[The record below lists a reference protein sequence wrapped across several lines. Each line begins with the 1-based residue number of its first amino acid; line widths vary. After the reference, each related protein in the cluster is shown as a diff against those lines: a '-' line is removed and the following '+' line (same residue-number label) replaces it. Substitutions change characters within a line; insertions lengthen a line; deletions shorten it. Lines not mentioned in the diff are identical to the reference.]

1 MKSSIS
7 RQLCRTAI
15 VAALAL
21 ILPHAAR
28 AQTQLLVNTNFD
40 SQKTG
45 WTTVGNA
52 NAIGAGATYY
62 NAGVCAK
69 DATAET
75 VNILNG
81 DPYVAN
87 SYGNFS
93 SNPNYT
99 FWNQSFAATPG
110 STWTAGA
117 WAYASH
123 EDLSGPNNFY
133 FEVDF
138 YNITGTVLATYE
150 SYNVINLECSMTNPP
165 ASGSWP
171 FPLDTWNYL
180 AVTNEMSGTNTG
192 STVIGNTG
200 TNGVFTAPAGTAS
213 IKFQATFANIG
224 SAGGSIYFDDTAL
237 WQLSGALPP
246 ALSAINPNGVILCTN
261 TTLSCTATSPT
272 GTITNVEVIAVTKPL
287 GGTAYTTNT
296 TNLSSPAVT
305 GLGTGTANIA
315 YPLTPNLIYSV
326 TVAATD
332 NAGNVAS
339 TSASFDTIAPA
350 LVIEAEDFNFN
361 GGQYTNTPPD
371 GGLAVFVQ
379 SGPVVNGGLGEQGI
393 DENKNPAGTSGES
406 YYRPTDLVII
416 QGAAPTTGTAQKYV
430 TAAANG
436 DTVDIPLEV
445 GYNSLGDWLDY
456 TRTFGSD
463 PSNSAPAGTYYVW
476 ANLATDG
483 GGAALNFY
491 QITSNPMQGTETSY
505 PNQGDQTSNLLGSF
519 SFTDNNWN
527 GFDYVPMVDQ
537 FGNLVSVTLS
547 GTETFRGTVTGN
559 PNIDFYMLVPA
570 VPILTPKLEFAY
582 PDGLHPFE
590 PTNSFTFTIGPAN
603 GSNILSS
610 GIDVVLNGVDVTSSP
625 KFTLT
630 ASGSDWKGS
639 YPVASNAVYA
649 AVVSATNTAGL
660 SSSFAINFDTF
671 DVNNYQ
677 WECVDY
683 DFSTNGTT
691 GGLFID
697 NPVPTCDTT
706 TPQTGEEATNSYFGY
721 PAALVPE
728 AVALQGVDIN
738 WVDGQPAANDYYRND
753 GVGSQPASD
762 YVRPK
767 FLAAQ
772 AEFSDPNIGPM
783 NIGWYNQFNWL
794 NYTRHF
800 PTNSYNIYARLAGG
814 AGAFSGTQLSMVT
827 SGYGTSLQTSNILG
841 TFSDPL
847 ATGWQAWHWI
857 PLLDTNGAVVVV
869 PLGGQAT
876 LTLMSGN
883 NLNAEFLMLV
893 PAPAQLKL
901 TPSIVSGQLNLSFT
915 TEVGH
920 NYSIVFKSDLTLPTW
935 TQVGPSIP
943 GTGGTTNVTESLSGT
958 QGYYTVGVQ

>member
-1 MKSSIS
+1 MKSSIFC
-7 RQLCRTAI
+7 QFCRTAV
-15 VAALAL
+15 VAALGVLLHGSAQ
-21 ILPHAAR
+21 
-28 AQTQLLVNTNFD
+28 AQTQELANPGFEVAN
-40 SQKTG
+40 KAG
-45 WTTVGNA
+45 WTAVGDTPVIT
-52 NAIGAGATYY
+52 IGTATYY
-62 NAGVCAK
+62 NQGECAP
-69 DATAET
+69 DNPAEFVT
-75 VNILNG
+75 SHSGGYVGNI
-81 DPYVAN
+81 
-87 SYGNFS
+87 YGNFNAAFNVS
-93 SNPNYT
+93 SWSQN
-99 FWNQSFAATPG
+99 FAATPS
-110 STWTAGA
+110 STWSAGA
-117 WAYASH
+117 WTYASH
-123 EDLSGPNNFY
+123 EDLIAGANNFHY
-133 FEVDF
+133 EVDF
-138 YNITGTVLATYE
+138 YNASSVLIAAYE
-150 SYNVINLECSMTNPP
+150 SFIITNESCDGPNT
-165 ASGSWP
+165 
-171 FPLDTWNYL
+171 FPLDTWIYL
-180 AVTNEMSGTNTG
+180 AVTNEMQVTAGVNTG
-192 STVIGNTG
+192 TVTGNTG
-200 TNGVFTAPAGTAS
+200 PAGIMTAPAGAS
-213 IKFQATFANIG
+213 SVTWWAIFNNVNY
-224 SAGGSIYFDDTAL
+224 AGGSIYLDDCEL
-237 WQLSGALPP
+237 NFISGAVPP
-246 ALSAINPNGVILCTN
+246 SVSTISPNGIILCTN
-261 TTLSCTATSPT
+261 TTLTCTATST
-272 GTITNVEVIAVTKPL
+272 SGTITNVEVIAVTKPL

-305 GLGTGTANIA
+305 GLGTGTANVA

-332 NAGNVAS
+332 NGGNVAS
-339 TSASFDTIAPA
+339 SSSSFDTIAPA

-371 GGLAVFVQ
+371 GGLALFVQ

-456 TRTFGSD
+456 TRTFGTD

-483 GGAALNFY
+483 GGQALNFY
-491 QITSNPMQGTETSY
+491 QITSNPQQGTETSY

-547 GTETFRGTVTGN
+547 GTETLRSTVTGN

-570 VPILTPKLEFAY
+570 VPVLTPKLAYAY

-610 GIDVVLNGVDVTSSP
+610 GIDLVLNGVDVTSSP

-630 ASGSDWKGS
+630 AEGGSWKGS
-639 YPVASNAVYA
+639 YPVASNSVFV

-660 SSSFAINFDTF
+660 SSAFTINFDTF
-671 DVNNYQ
+671 DINNYQ

-697 NPVPTCDTT
+697 NPVPSCDTT
-706 TPQTGEEATNSYFGY
+706 APQTGEEATNSYFGY
-721 PAALVPE
+721 PADLVPE

-738 WVDGQPAANDYYRND
+738 WPDGQPAANDYYRAD

-783 NIGWYNQFNWL
+783 NIGWYDQYNWL

-800 PTNSYNIYARLAGG
+800 PTNSYNIWARLAGG
-814 AGAFSGTQLSMVT
+814 AGAYSGTQLSQVT
-827 SGYGTSLQTSNILG
+827 SGFGTSMQTSNVLG
-841 TFSDPL
+841 TFSDPN

-857 PLLDTNGAVVVV
+857 PLLDTNGAMVVV
-869 PLGGQAT
+869 PLGGKAT
-876 LTLMSGN
+876 LTLTSGN

-893 PAPAQLKL
+893 PATQQLMI
-901 TPSIVSGQLNLSFT
+901 TPTLVSGQLNLAFPTQSGQT
-915 TEVGH
+915 YTVI
-920 NYSIVFKSDLTLPTW
+920 SSSDLTVPVASW
-935 TQVGPSIP
+935 GAVGSSIP
-943 GTGGTTNVTESLSGT
+943 GTGGVVNVPITPSGT
-958 QGYYTVGVQ
+958 QGYYTVKTQ